1 MSFDEFQ
8 SLARMYAVGAL
19 DRDELTAFEQAR
31 EEHGPEGEK
40 CIAECE
46 RLASAFALS
55 LQPQQPAADARR
67 DLLSRIAASSPKPK
81 RRWFH

>member
-1 MSFDEFQ
+1 MSFDEFE
-8 SLARMYAVGAL
+8 SLARMYVVGAL
-19 DRDELTAFEQAR
+19 DDEELTAFDEAR
-31 EEHGPEGEK
+31 QEHGAEAEK

-55 LQPQQPAADARR
+55 LQPQKPAPEARR
-67 DLLSRIAASSPKPK
+67 DLLARIHASSPKPQ

>member
-1 MSFDEFQ
+1 MSFEEFQ
-8 SLARMYAVGAL
+8 SLARMYVVGAL
-19 DRDELTAFEQAR
+19 DEDELTAFEQAR
-31 EEHGPEGEK
+31 QEHGEEAER

-55 LQPQQPAADARR
+55 LQPQKPAPHARR
-67 DLLSRIAASSPKPK
+67 DLLSRIAASEPKPK